1 MGDGAGVDRVR
12 RAHAFRRASPSDPL
26 EHAMSVLRAVLLAA
40 TLVSPLAAQ
49 ETARDS
55 ARTARRDTLDA
66 VVVRATR
73 VGAAPPTSQ
82 TLIDRATIERTYVG
96 QDAPLALLGATGVTA
111 ASDAGAFSGYSSLR
125 LRGIDQTRL
134 AISVDGVPLNDPE
147 DQVLY
152 FSNVP
157 DFMHSMG

>member
-1 MGDGAGVDRVR
+1 M
-12 RAHAFRRASPSDPL
+12 
-26 EHAMSVLRAVLLAA
+26 MSVLRLVLHAATIAA
-40 TLVSPLAAQ
+40 TLVAPLASPVAAQ
-49 ETARDS
+49 ETVRDTS
-55 ARTARRDTLDA
+55 RAAVARRDTLDA

-82 TLIDRATIERTYVG
+82 TLIDRATIARTYVG

-157 DFMHSMG
+157 D